1 MVLFAILLIMLVL
14 TTLGMVVI
22 VGTTG
27 AVGMIVFSDVIV
39 CLAILIFIMK
49 WLINRNQKKK
59 DK

>member
-14 TTLGMVVI
+14 TTLFMVVI